1 VIGWELAERVA
12 AGLGSAGAGGAAG
25 DGLPGDLEALA
36 RRAESAVVAYTA
48 LRPQA
53 PLPAAEAVGRA
64 EWSRANVRLLR
75 TTLAPLEGK
84 LDEGTGA
91 AAGTLRSVAGGVLG
105 AQIGGLVGYM
115 SRRVLGQ
122 YEVAL
127 SKDEPESP
135 PRLYLVAPNLRELAE
150 TIGAPSEH
158 LLAWVTVHEV
168 THAVQFSSVPWLR
181 PYLGGL
187 LSELLDST
195 EVSVDAGSLRVPT
208 LEDARALWERARDG
222 GLIGAVAGPERT
234 QLLDRVQSAMALVE
248 GHAEHVMDAAGAPL
262 VPGLPGLREALERR
276 RAERTPLAAML
287 ERLLGLELKLRQYRE
302 GKRFCDAV
310 VERAGVAGLNRAFA
324 APELLPSARE
334 LVDPPAWIERTRPK
348 QLPAAS

>member
-12 AGLGSAGAGGAAG
+12 AGLGGNGAA
-25 DGLPGDLEALA
+25 DSGLPGDLEALA
-36 RRAESAVVAYTA
+36 REAERAVVTYTA
-48 LRPQA
+48 LTPQA
-53 PLPAAEAVGRA
+53 PLPAAEAVGRS

-75 TTLAPLEGK
+75 TTLAPLEAK
-84 LDEGTGA
+84 LDDGPA
-91 AAGTLRSVAGGVLG
+91 SAAGAGALRSVAGGMLG
-105 AQIGGLVGYM
+105 VQIGGLVGYM

-127 SKDEPESP
+127 SNAEPEAP
-135 PRLYLVAPNLRELAE
+135 PRLYLVAPNLRELAQ
-150 TIGAPSEH
+150 TIDAPLEH

-187 LSELLDST
+187 LGELLESA
-195 EVSVDAGSLRVPT
+195 EVDVGAGSLRVPT
-208 LEDARALWERARDG
+208 LDDARALWERAREG

-234 QLLDRVQSAMALVE
+234 QLLDRVQSAMAIVE
-248 GHAEHVMDAAGAPL
+248 GHAEHVMDAAGGPL
-262 VPGLPGLREALERR
+262 VPSLDRLREALERR
-276 RAERTPLAAML
+276 RAERTPLAALL

-302 GKRFCDAV
+302 GKRFCDEV
-310 VERAGVAGLNRAFA
+310 VARVGVAGLNRAFA

-334 LVDPPAWIERTRPK
+334 LADPAGWIERTRPK
-348 QLPAAS
+348 LLPAAS